1 MAIMGDPDGGK
12 TIFLWGIM
20 QIEIPRSTA
29 IRPRYPV
36 DMATRRG
43 DYDATTFT
51 LQACWHATDERRA
64 EMAECDWAGVHL
76 DMDNLLFP
84 NAFHAVSQV
93 LGLRSPY
100 QSSDADADV
109 DAGTAP
115 TPDHI
120 LAHDLETEG
129 TEMDE
134 SLAPIFGEEVL
145 HIKRWGES
153 QRNISLVDV
162 PGMWER
168 ALVTSTY
175 PCLTAHVPT

>member
-43 DYDATTFT
+43 AYDATSFT

-64 EMAECDWAGVHL
+64 EVAECDWAGVHL

-84 NAFHAVSQV
+84 NVFHAVSQV
-93 LGLRSPY
+93 LGLRYPY
-100 QSSDADADV
+100 RGTDADA
-109 DAGTAP
+109 GTTHA
-115 TPDHI
+115 HV
-120 LAHDLETEG
+120 LAHDPETDDVD
-129 TEMDE
+129 EMDE

-168 ALVTSTY
+168 ALVTSRY
-175 PCLTAHVPT
+175 PC